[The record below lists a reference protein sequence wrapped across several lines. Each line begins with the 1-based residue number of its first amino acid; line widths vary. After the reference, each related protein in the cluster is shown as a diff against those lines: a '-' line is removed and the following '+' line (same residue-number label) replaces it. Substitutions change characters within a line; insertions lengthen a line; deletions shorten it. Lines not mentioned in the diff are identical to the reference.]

1 LALQGKSVLA
11 HRILTMS
18 PLAGTFHL
26 TPSLILCVL
35 SLAWRFIGDMLVL
48 ACTSCIL
55 LTGGYQ
61 PKFVEGNFITL
72 RILHGVYL
80 LGIVHLKYCCSPQ
93 AILLL

>member
-1 LALQGKSVLA
+1 VICWFL
-11 HRILTMS
+11 
-18 PLAGTFHL
+18 
-26 TPSLILCVL
+26 LCP
-35 SLAWRFIGDMLVL
+35 
-48 ACTSCIL
+48 SCIL